1 MVHLSRQPESLG
13 QAFHFSNP
21 HPMHWRELADFL
33 GAYGYPLRQISNIEW
48 HDILFSVV
56 ARSPE
61 HALFPFMP
69 LFAALQA
76 EAEAPASPEHAR
88 DLQFDCRN
96 TLAGLTGSDI
106 VCPPVDRQL
115 LATYFAAFIRSGFLE
130 APGTRVE
137 AARTH
142 AGTSLV

>member
-1 MVHLSRQPESLG
+1 MAACGGLMSEEEFQSWGWRVPFYLSALLIVVGLLIR
-13 QAFHFSNP
+13 
-21 HPMHWRELADFL
+21 
-33 GAYGYPLRQISNIEW
+33 LRIMET
-48 HDILFSVV
+48 
-56 ARSPE
+56 
-61 HALFPFMP
+61 P
-69 LFAALQA
+69 LFAALKA

-142 AGTSLV
+142 VGTSLV